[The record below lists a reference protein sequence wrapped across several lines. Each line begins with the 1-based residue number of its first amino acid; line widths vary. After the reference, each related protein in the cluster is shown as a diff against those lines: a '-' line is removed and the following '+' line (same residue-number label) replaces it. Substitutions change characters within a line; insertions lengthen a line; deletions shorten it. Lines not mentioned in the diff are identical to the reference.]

1 MATKNI
7 VPRANNEGQLG
18 TETKK
23 WNKQIATT
31 GSFDYISG
39 SLRTEDVQGA
49 LPSNLVSGSSQL
61 ASYISGSFT
70 SPSSSFSTRITTLE
84 ALDTDDDLTIAGD
97 SGGNLTIDLDS
108 ETLTLAGGGGLS
120 SVGSGN
126 TITFSLDSDI
136 LSSSAQIS
144 SQISGSFNKGFEF
157 EGTIS
162 GSATSTGSFG
172 RIEATSIS
180 ASLVEVDA
188 DTLRV
193 GGEPMNKTLLQN
205 IKRAHS
211 STVVSPVGKH
221 RLSGDISG
229 SISSTGSFGH
239 LLIRGEKTSGTN
251 TGDISLAGGSK
262 DYVTLSNQEL
272 TINQVDLTDDVT
284 GVLPSANLD
293 ADTAHLSGTQTFSG
307 AKTFSSAL
315 TTAAI
320 NSSGD
325 ITTTGNITAQNFIVS
340 SSVTN
345 LQIAT
350 LSGSTE
356 FGDDITDTHLFT
368 GSLFISGNLDA
379 VNLTADSSS
388 FSTRTTTLEAAS
400 SSFSSRI
407 TIAESEL
414 SNTLISGSAQ
424 IATYVSGAFTDTSSS
439 LATRATNLETDSGSF
454 STRLTT
460 EEGNVDT
467 LQARRV
473 IAGDGLI
480 GGGDL
485 TADRTFAVGAGT
497 GVTVNSGD
505 VAIGQDIGT
514 TSKPLFAAVSSS
526 GDISGSATST
536 GSFGAV
542 VTPTYGRTI
551 SNITE
556 IIEVTVVDDGG
567 NHYAFEGATTP
578 NLVVSEGKT
587 YRFDQSDS
595 TNDGHPFRFSLIE
608 DGDHN
613 GGSAYTTGVTAVG
626 TPGTTGA
633 YTEIKVTKDT
643 ANRLFYYC
651 TSHPGMGNQGNILKN
666 DLGNF
671 GGNISGSATSTGSFG
686 HILVDGTNIETF
698 ISSSAST
705 FGFSGGGT
713 SDYETLDNVPENI
726 ISGSGQIATAI
737 SGAFT
742 NGFEFQGTISGSST
756 STGSFG
762 HIMVGG
768 NNFTTAVSESAAA
781 SGFGTGGG
789 AGGGDMNDLVDDT
802 SPQLGGD
809 LDLNSNDITGTG
821 NITIDGNISG
831 SSTST
836 GSFERVHITNR
847 LGIGTRTP
855 FNNLHILTS
864 ADNIAKFKS
873 SDANARIILED
884 NNSVNNGNYI
894 QVTNDVMTLA
904 TNGGNAGLI
913 IDDSQNIQ
921 IGGTISG
928 SSTSTG
934 SFGRLETAGAS
945 NIGGIL
951 SIPGFPNVSSSLA
964 AAVAGGDN
972 LGNHT
977 ATQDINL
984 DGNNLTNVSS
994 LTATANI
1001 SSSLTSTGSFGHVMV
1016 GGDNFIT
1023 AVSESAAASGF
1034 GGGGGGSQNVFST
1047 VAVDG
1052 QSNVVADATTDTLT
1066 LVAGDNMTI
1075 TTDASGDSVTFASS
1089 GGSGG
1094 SGASTSRSVTRAVA
1108 TSGQTTFNVNYT
1120 ASLLDVYQNGI
1131 KLDSTEVTATNGTS
1145 VVLSS
1150 GATVNDVLEFVA
1162 FETIST
1168 GTHLNITP
1176 DSATTSSLFP
1186 MFTSDPDFTSGNL
1199 VSASINTDDLSFT
1212 PSTGKLYVDGGVSG
1226 SANSTA
1232 SFGQILLGG
1241 EEVSAGSGG
1250 GIIVAQDGYSDTT
1263 SGTLSY
1269 TLTTSYVAFNSDYY
1283 RLTFDAPASGKVL
1296 LHAQIHIDFSSTSRR
1311 VYFKWALQGTSPST
1325 TYSDYTTY
1333 SDGEADDKTVHPE
1346 RIITGLTPGQ
1356 SYTYDLFARTSSSTV
1371 YLEWGGDECAP
1382 LAYVLTLP

>member
-1 MATKNI
+1 MAT
-7 VPRANNEGQLG
+7 P
-18 TETKK
+18 
-23 WNKQIATT
+23 
-31 GSFDYISG
+31 DYI
-39 SLRTEDVQGA
+39 
-49 LPSNLVSGSSQL
+49 
-61 ASYISGSFT
+61 
-70 SPSSSFSTRITTLE
+70 
-84 ALDTDDDLTIAGD
+84 TI
-97 SGGNLTIDLDS
+97 
-108 ETLTLAGGGGLS
+108 
-120 SVGSGN
+120 
-126 TITFSLDSDI
+126 
-136 LSSSAQIS
+136 
-144 SQISGSFNKGFEF
+144 
-157 EGTIS
+157 
-162 GSATSTGSFG
+162 
-172 RIEATSIS
+172 
-180 ASLVEVDA
+180 
-188 DTLRV
+188 
-193 GGEPMNKTLLQN
+193 
-205 IKRAHS
+205 
-211 STVVSPVGKH
+211 
-221 RLSGDISG
+221 
-229 SISSTGSFGH
+229 
-239 LLIRGEKTSGTN
+239 
-251 TGDISLAGGSK
+251 
-262 DYVTLSNQEL
+262 SNQEI
-272 TINQVDLTDDVT
+272 TPRQIDLTTDVT

-293 ADTAHLSGTQTFSG
+293 TDTAHLSGTQTFSG

-407 TIAESEL
+407 TTAESEL

-439 LATRATNLETDSGSF
+439 LATRTTNLETDSGSF

-467 LQARRV
+467 LQTRRV

-485 TADRTFAVGAGT
+485 TSDRTFAVGAGT
-497 GVTVNSGD
+497 GVTVNAD
-505 VAIGQDIGT
+505 DIAIGQDVAT

-526 GDISGSATST
+526 GDISGSSTST

-578 NLVVSEGKT
+578 NLVLSEGKT
-587 YRFDQSDS
+587 YRFDQSDTS
-595 TNDGHPFRFSLIE
+595 NDGHPFRFSTTQ
-608 DGDHN
+608 DGTHDMT
-613 GGSAYTTGVTAVG
+613 GQQYTTGVTSIG
-626 TPGTTGA
+626 TPGVTGA

-643 ANRLFYYC
+643 VNKLYYYC
-651 TSHPGMGNQGNILKN
+651 TSHPGMGNDGQILKN
-666 DLGNF
+666 DLTNF
-671 GGNISGSATSTGSFG
+671 GGNISGSSSSTGSFG

-726 ISGSGQIATAI
+726 ISSSGQIATAI

-742 NGFEFQGTISGSST
+742 NGFEFNGTISGSVT

-809 LDLNSNDITGTG
+809 LDLNSNDIIGTG
-821 NITIDGNISG
+821 NITISGNISG

-836 GSFERVHITNR
+836 GSFERVHVTDR

-855 FNNLHILTS
+855 FNSLHILTS
-864 ADNIAKFKS
+864 ADNVAKFKS
-873 SDANARIILED
+873 SDATVRIILED
-884 NNSVNNGNYI
+884 NNSVNNGNYV

-913 IDDSQNIQ
+913 IDDSQNIE
-921 IGGTISG
+921 IGGNISG

-934 SFGRLETAGAS
+934 SYGRLETAGAS

-984 DGNNLTNVSS
+984 DGNNLINVSS

-1001 SSSLTSTGSFGHVMV
+1001 SSSLTSTGSFGAVQAETLFSLNGGRVATMIGGQMV
-1016 GGDNFIT
+1016 VRDHFSVSAGKAIFLDGGGDTFIIEGASNRIDFAVFNSVKMQISTTAANFGQANYKISGSST
-1023 AVSESAAASGF
+1023 STGSFGHLMVDGGNFTSASLASAIA
-1034 GGGGGGSQNVFST
+1034 GGGGGSQNVFST
-1047 VAVDG
+1047 VAVAG

-1094 SGASTSRSVTRAVA
+1094 GTSTSRSVTRAVA
-1108 TSGQTTFNVNYT
+1108 TAGQTTFNVNYT

-1131 KLDSTEVTATNGTS
+1131 KLDSNEVTATNGTS

-1162 FETIST
+1162 FETISN
-1168 GTHLNITP
+1168 GTQLNVNN
-1176 DSATTSSLFP
+1176 DSATTSSLSP
-1186 MFTSDPDFTSGNL
+1186 LFTSVTSGNIIT
-1199 VSASINTDDLSFT
+1199 ASIDSSKLSYT
-1212 PSTGKLYVDGGVSG
+1212 PSTGKLFADGGVSG

-1241 EEVSAGSGG
+1241 EEVSTGGG

-1263 SGTLSY
+1263 ETSY

-1283 RLTFDAPASGKVL
+1283 RLTFDAPSSGKVL
-1296 LHAQIHIDFSSTSRR
+1296 LHAQVHIDFGSTSRR
-1311 VYFKWALQGTSPST
+1311 AYFKWDVQGGSPST
-1325 TYSDYTTY
+1325 SYADYQFF
-1333 SDGEADDKTVHPE
+1333 SDGEMSDLTVHPE

-1356 SYTYDLFARTSSSTV
+1356 SYTYDLFARISSTTA
-1371 YLEWGGDECAP
+1371 YLKWGGDECAP